1 MRLWFG
7 SGLNKARSSSY
18 RVAALSRHAR
28 ASSTAEKSGRT
39 RELAIYKDE
48 YLSSHPGDRGGGGGT
63 DLKQAFKTLENLL
76 NVAPKG

>member
-1 MRLWFG
+1 MRLWLG

-48 YLSSHPGDRGGGGGT
+48 YLSSHPGDGGGGGT
-63 DLKQAFKTLENLL
+63 DLKQAFKAPENLL

>member
-18 RVAALSRHAR
+18 RVATLNRHAW

-48 YLSSHPGDRGGGGGT
+48 YLSSHPGDGGEVG
-63 DLKQAFKTLENLL
+63 LI
-76 NVAPKG
+76 